1 MGEELAAARGR
12 PAQSAAQAGGVDRE
26 QDQAMLAGAVSC
38 RAFFDLRGGREMNEA
53 VGRILVGTG
62 VAPRR
67 QGGAPLLF
75 ATHVINQGRRHRGD
89 ANASFGAPTSLNATP
104 RSEPGARGFFGV
116 HARRLRV
123 YADFMKALTYID
135 GIWHEGNPPLLGPM
149 SHATWQS
156 SIVFDGARAFEG
168 CTPDLDRHCKRVV
181 RSAHNLGLAPMLT
194 CGEIEELARDGVRQF
209 ARGTELYIRPMF
221 FAEEGFIVPLPES
234 TRFALSVYE
243 APLPSAKGFSV
254 CLSSFRRPAA
264 DMAPTDAKASCLY
277 PNSARALS
285 EALGRGYDNAVVL
298 DPEGNVAEFATSN
311 LFCVKAGVAHT
322 PVANG
327 TFLAGVTRQRVIQ
340 LLRDAGTTVHERSIG
355 FAEVLAADEVFSTGN
370 YGKVLPITRVEKRD
384 LQPGPVY
391 SRARELYWDFAHR
404 G

>member
-1 MGEELAAARGR
+1 
-12 PAQSAAQAGGVDRE
+12 
-26 QDQAMLAGAVSC
+26 MLIA
-38 RAFFDLRGGREMNEA
+38 
-53 VGRILVGTG
+53 
-62 VAPRR
+62 
-67 QGGAPLLF
+67 
-75 ATHVINQGRRHRGD
+75 
-89 ANASFGAPTSLNATP
+89 
-104 RSEPGARGFFGV
+104 
-116 HARRLRV
+116 
-123 YADFMKALTYID
+123 MKALTYID
-135 GIWHEGNPPLLGPM
+135 GIWHEGNPPLLGAM

-168 CTPDLDRHCKRVV
+168 CTPDLDRHCGRVV

-311 LFCVKAGVAHT
+311 LFCVKDGVAHT
-322 PVANG
+322 PVTNG

-340 LLRDAGTTVHERSIG
+340 LLRDAGTIVHERSIG
-355 FAEVLAADEVFSTGN
+355 FAEVFAADEVFSTGN
-370 YGKVLPITRVEKRD
+370 YGKVLPVTRVEKRD

-391 SRARELYWDFAHR
+391 ARARELYWDFAHR